1 MNETNSITTAINN
14 WLLQYEQIKE
24 VAKIST
30 EELADEYEALAL
42 QRTGVENLSNK
53 YITEKGWRR
62 QYQYMLLL
70 KSESEDDKQRLKNLD
85 WLDDLSD
92 WIVQQKKLR
101 NFPKLKNK
109 KVTDVSC
116 SNALTYQVEDDGSI
130 SAYYLQLY
138 FDIKG
143 GN

>member
-70 KSESEDDKQRLKNLD
+70 KSASEDDKQRLENLD

-92 WIVQQKKLR
+92 WIIQQKRLR

-109 KVTDVSC
+109 QVTDMSC
-116 SNALTYQVEDDGSI
+116 SNALTYQVEKDGTI
-130 SAYYLQLY
+130 SNYYLQLY